1 MLYNIFVRYKL
12 NLSEVNKMKFKI
24 TTTSTCITEYIVEAS
39 NEENAIK
46 EYLNGDFLNKNL
58 VNFYDEEITSI
69 EVNQ

>member
-1 MLYNIFVRYKL
+1 
-12 NLSEVNKMKFKI
+12 MKFKI